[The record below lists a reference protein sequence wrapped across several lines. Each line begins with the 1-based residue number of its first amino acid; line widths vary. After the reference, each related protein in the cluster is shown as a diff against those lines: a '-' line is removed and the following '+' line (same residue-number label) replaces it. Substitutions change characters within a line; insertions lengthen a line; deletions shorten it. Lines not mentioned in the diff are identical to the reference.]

1 MNTIDLDRPPS
12 GHRLD
17 VKISPD
23 EAAGERQV
31 RLFKDVPLFLMA
43 AGFVILII
51 VFCFLTVTSV
61 AASVDEKKWA
71 MLVLSAAAAGL
82 IGYLIRK

>member
-31 RLFKDVPLFLMA
+31 RLFKDVTLFLMA

-51 VFCFLTVTSV
+51 VFSYFFHKFTNYVTFLGIT
-61 AASVDEKKWA
+61 
-71 MLVLSAAAAGL
+71 
-82 IGYLIRK
+82 